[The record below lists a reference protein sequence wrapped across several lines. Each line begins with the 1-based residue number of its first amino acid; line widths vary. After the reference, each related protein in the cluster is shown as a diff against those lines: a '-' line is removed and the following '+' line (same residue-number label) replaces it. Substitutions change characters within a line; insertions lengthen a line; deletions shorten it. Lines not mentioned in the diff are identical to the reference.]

1 MAKDVSQDTFSIDV
15 LDRSKEL
22 PVVVD
27 FWAAWCAPCRHLTPV
42 LERVA
47 ADYAGR
53 VELVKVDVDANQHLA
68 AQHGIQG
75 IPAVKAFRD
84 GTQVS
89 EFVGAYPEPNVR
101 EFFEDLVSGEETRSG
116 AAETLREAEAAVAA
130 GDLERARRLIAP
142 LRPDPDAERIVARIE
157 LTDAGID
164 AIDERTLEELLDRVR
179 SGDHEH
185 ARELMVA
192 AFSVLGDEHPLTK
205 KFRSALASAL
215 Y

>member
-1 MAKDVSQDTFSIDV
+1 MTRDVSEETFAVDV
-15 LDRSKEL
+15 LDRSKER

-47 ADYAGR
+47 ADYQGR
-53 VELVKVDVDANQHLA
+53 VELVKVDVDANQLLA
-68 AQHGIQG
+68 ARYGVQG

-84 GTQVS
+84 GEVES

-101 EFFEDLVSGEETRSG
+101 EFFEALVSGEEVRED
-116 AAETLREAEAAVAA
+116 AAAALQEAEAAIEA
-130 GDLERARRLIAP
+130 GDLEAARTLIAP
-142 LRPDPDAERIVARIE
+142 LRPDPEAERLVARIE
-157 LTDAGID
+157 LAVAGLD
-164 AIDERTLEELLDRVR
+164 PVDESALEGLLEQVR
-179 SGDHEH
+179 GGDHER

-192 AFSVLGDEHPLTK
+192 AFTVLGDDHPLTK
-205 KFRSALASAL
+205 KYRPALASAL